1 MNQANGH
8 RQFCGRTRREFLW
21 QTGAGF
27 TGVALTGLLSADG
40 FFGDAA
46 AAAGGHVNPLA
57 PKPPHFPGK
66 ARSVIFLFMA
76 GGPSQ
81 IDLFDPKPRLQQLDG
96 QPIPESYVKDKRFAF
111 IRGTPKLLG
120 SKRKFARYGNSG
132 AEIADVLPH
141 LAALADNIAIVRS
154 VVTDVFN
161 HGPAKLFMNT
171 GAAQF

>member
-1 MNQANGH
+1 MNLVQQ
-8 RQFCGRTRREFLW
+8 RLRLLTRRH
-21 QTGAGF
+21 
-27 TGVALTGLLSADG
+27 
-40 FFGDAA
+40 FFGRCRIGLGSLALA
-46 AAAGGHVNPLA
+46 SLLGEGKVRGGEPGEALNPLA

-76 GGPSQ
+76 GRPSQ

-154 VVTDVFN
+154 VVT
-161 HGPAKLFMNT
+161 
-171 GAAQF
+171 